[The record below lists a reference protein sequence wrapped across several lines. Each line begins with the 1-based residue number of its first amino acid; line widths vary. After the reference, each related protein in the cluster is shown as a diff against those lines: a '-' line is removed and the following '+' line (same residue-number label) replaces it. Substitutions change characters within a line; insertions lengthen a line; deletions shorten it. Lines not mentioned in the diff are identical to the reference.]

1 MCCPFAWLFNC
12 CKKSNDYKDEKYNN
26 LMVIKPHENDEDDE
40 DDRAGQDNAYNP
52 RANRKAIDDKF
63 KALDNFLNKKV
74 LKSLVES
81 NTDTGTRLD

>member
-1 MCCPFAWLFNC
+1 
-12 CKKSNDYKDEKYNN
+12 
-26 LMVIKPHENDEDDE
+26 MVIKPHENDEDDE